1 MKVYII
7 KLEGNKVKDV
17 NKKIFIIEDE
27 EKIRVELSEFLNR
40 YGYEVSYSTNFEN
53 IVNIALKENPHV
65 ILLDIN
71 LPYYDGYYIC
81 REIRKNSNVPI
92 IVVTS
97 RNSEIDELM
106 SMNLGADDF
115 ITKPY
120 NTQILLARISSII
133 RRTYQNL
140 EAETF
145 EFNGLKYNMSTSEM
159 SFKDNKIELT
169 KNESRIL
176 YPLMKSKGK
185 IVSRNDLMKSLWQ
198 NDEFVDDNT
207 LTVNINRLRKKI
219 DGIGAEGY
227 LQTKRGQG
235 YILI

>member
-1 MKVYII
+1 M
-7 KLEGNKVKDV
+7 KDV

-133 RRTYQNL
+133 RITYQNL

-176 YPLMKSKGK
+176 YTLMKSKGK

>member
-1 MKVYII
+1 M
-7 KLEGNKVKDV
+7 N
-17 NKKIFIIEDE
+17 NKIFIIEDE
-27 EKIRVELSEFLNR
+27 EKIKAELSTFLER
-40 YGYEVSYSTNFEN
+40 YGYKTKTVEDFEN
-53 IVNIALKENPHV
+53 VVCEALDYNATL

-81 REIRKNSNVPI
+81 KEIRKKSNVPI
-92 IVVTS
+92 IIVTS
-97 RNSEIDELM
+97 RDSEVDELM

-120 NTQILLARISSII
+120 NTHILLARIESLLRRAYSNESSEIYEY
-133 RRTYQNL
+133 R
-140 EAETF
+140 
-145 EFNGLKYNMSTSEM
+145 GLKYNRASSEM
-159 SFKDNKIELT
+159 SYEDIRVELT
-169 KNESRIL
+169 KNESKIL
-176 YPLMKSKGK
+176 YTLIKNKAK

-198 NDEFVDDNT
+198 SDEFIDDNT

-219 DGIGAEGY
+219 DEIGAVNY

>member
-1 MKVYII
+1 M
-7 KLEGNKVKDV
+7 N
-17 NKKIFIIEDE
+17 NKIFIIEDE
-27 EKIRVELSEFLNR
+27 EKIRIELSELLNR
-40 YGYEVSYSTNFEN
+40 YGYEANYSNDFEN
-53 IVNIALKENPHV
+53 IVKIALESNSHI

-81 REIRKNSNVPI
+81 REIRKKSNIPI

-97 RNSEIDELM
+97 RNSEVDELM

-115 ITKPY
+115 VTKPY
-120 NTQILLARISSII
+120 NTQILLARISSLL
-133 RRTYQNL
+133 RRTYQNMDL
-140 EAETF
+140 EIF
-145 EFNGLKYNMSTSEM
+145 EFKGLKYNMSTSEM
-159 SFKDNKIELT
+159 EFDNNKVELT

-176 YPLMKSKGK
+176 YTLIKNKEK
-185 IVSRNDLMKSLWQ
+185 IVSRNELMKSLWQ

-207 LTVNINRLRKKI
+207 LTVNINRLRKKLEEV
-219 DGIGAEGY
+219 GAVGD

>member
-1 MKVYII
+1 M
-7 KLEGNKVKDV
+7 

-27 EKIRVELSEFLNR
+27 EKIRLELSTFLNR
-40 YGYEVSYSTNFEN
+40 YGYETSYSDDFEN
-53 IVNIALKENPHV
+53 IVEIALKEKPHI

-81 REIRKNSNVPI
+81 REIRKASNVPI

-133 RRTYQNL
+133 RRAYQNV
-140 EAETF
+140 ESEVF
-145 EFNGLKYNMSTSEM
+145 EFRRLKYNMSTSEM
-159 SFKDNKIELT
+159 EFDDKKIELT

-176 YPLMKSKGK
+176 ATLIRNKEK
-185 IVSRNDLMKSLWQ
+185 IVSRNELMKALWQ
-198 NDEFVDDNT
+198 SDEFVDDNT
-207 LTVNINRLRKKI
+207 LTVNINRLRKKLEE
-219 DGIGAEGY
+219 IGAKDY